1 MNSFV
6 QFVFS
11 QRKKDRRF
19 VVTRYVRKRSIGF
32 VYYMLDGRKWRNQ
45 PIETFHN
52 HLAQVQFIRIN
63 DPIINECSRPTGCD
77 LNKLY
82 ADANRSNG
90 TLEIIRTSYHLVNEN
105 SVAQDIVL
113 SLMIFENKQ
122 MNEAKGYLI
131 ELRTLEA
138 AKLIKE
144 LEIYRGKQANE
155 GHAAKAEQCEIKLLL
170 QADKYE
176 KIQRNRFNAYNDALR
191 MARNAQLHSEPTYLT
206 DFNAIFEEFLAI
218 WEKNTEDKRN
228 ARMIKWQAEKY
239 MEMMNINVYLAG
251 YMNHPTITKAEFAND
266 CSIIIEAAKKR
277 LQSLYLNDGYMEN
290 KRMVNEK
297 EKEIKIN
304 RLTLNNKV
312 EKLKQVEQQLLDGKI
327 ET

>member
-6 QFVFS
+6 QFIFS
-11 QRKKDRRF
+11 QGKKDRRF
-19 VVTRYVRKRSIGF
+19 VVTRYVHKRSIGF
-32 VYYMLDGRKWRNQ
+32 VYYMLNGRKWRNQ
-45 PIETFHN
+45 AIETFHN

-63 DPIINECSRPTGCD
+63 DPIIDECSRPTGCD

-82 ADANRSNG
+82 VDANHSNG
-90 TLEIIRTSYHLVNEN
+90 TLEIIKTNHHLVNQ
-105 SVAQDIVL
+105 SVAQDM
-113 SLMIFENKQ
+113 MIFENKQ

-138 AKLIKE
+138 AKMITE
-144 LEIYRGKQANE
+144 LEKYRGNQASE
-155 GHAAKAEQCEIKLLL
+155 GHAAKAEQREIKLML

-176 KIQRNRFNAYNDALR
+176 TIQRNRFDAYSDALR
-191 MARNAQLHSEPTYLT
+191 MARNAHLHSEPTDLT

-218 WEKNTEDKRN
+218 WEKYTEDKRN
-228 ARMIKWQAEKY
+228 ARMIKWQVEKY
-239 MEMMNINVYLAG
+239 MEMMRINVYLAG

-266 CSIIIEAAKKR
+266 CSINIEAAKKR
-277 LQSLYLNDGYMEN
+277 LQSLYLNDGYMQN
-290 KRMVNEK
+290 KQMVNEK
-297 EKEIKIN
+297 GKEIKIS
-304 RLTLNNKV
+304 RLAVNNKV